1 MSVFRRDDTVNI
13 LQLSELMKN
22 QPENLYPFVQE
33 IYNKKTGNIPANK
46 VINLAKALKN
56 QPNKNIRNTMI
67 EIYERKRGNIPT
79 NALAMMANSV
89 NKMRKPILENMRRSR
104 NINSTQA
111 FINIVKKHSE
121 EKTNDGKI
129 TARSWSAFSPLW
141 FSVHPNSK
149 ITYSDVVTS
158 NQVNLV
164 KSPKGS
170 GDPSAATA
178 TVLGLGVVG
187 IVLAFFLSGNI

>member
-1 MSVFRRDDTVNI
+1 MLTNKQSTVNN
-13 LQLSELMKN
+13 LQLSNLLKN
-22 QPENLYPFVQE
+22 QPEDLYPFVQE
-33 IYNKKTGNIPANK
+33 IYNKKTGNIPPNK

-104 NINSTQA
+104 NINSPQT

-158 NQVNLV
+158 NQVNLFRDT
-164 KSPKGS
+164 KGS
-170 GDPSAATA
+170 GGPSTATA
-178 TVLGLGVVG
+178 AVLGLGVVG
-187 IVLAFFLSGNI
+187 TALALFFSGKI